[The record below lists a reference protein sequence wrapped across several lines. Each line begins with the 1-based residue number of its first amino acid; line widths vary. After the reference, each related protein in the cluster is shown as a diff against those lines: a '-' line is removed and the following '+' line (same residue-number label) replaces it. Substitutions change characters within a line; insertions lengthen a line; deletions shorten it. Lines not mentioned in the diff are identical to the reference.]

1 MNTISE
7 TALSGYGLT
16 PELLM
21 NGEQIEFDAEA
32 KTNRKNQYVL
42 YDFAKK
48 LVEACTGDLAAA
60 YRAIEELEAQNAE
73 LEAQASEAAE
83 AANTSND
90 QIRKVLGKE
99 KDFQAAERMLAK
111 VEQQL
116 DTFAKDKQADQ
127 QTITALRG
135 QVIELKGQVTE
146 LQQMEDELN
155 TLRETVPQLEA
166 DVNQVLENLQ
176 ANMEAEGIPIDDFMD
191 DTEDL

>member
-7 TALSGYGLT
+7 TALSEYGLT

-21 NGEQIEFDAEA
+21 GGEQIEFDAEA
-32 KTNRKNQYVL
+32 KVNARKNQYVL

-48 LVEACTGDLAAA
+48 LVEACTGDLVEA
-60 YRAIEELEAQNAE
+60 YRAIEELEARNAE
-73 LEAQASEAAE
+73 LETQASEAAD

-90 QIRKVLGKE
+90 QIRKVLAKDQ
-99 KDFQAAERMLAK
+99 DFQAAERMLAK

-127 QTITALRG
+127 KTITELRA
-135 QVIELKGQVTE
+135 QVGNLKGQVAE
-146 LQQMEDELN
+146 LNQMEEELN

-166 DVNQVLENLQ
+166 DVNQVLEDLRSY
-176 ANMEAEGIPIDDFMD
+176 MEEEGIPV
-191 DTEDL
+191 EDLGDTDL